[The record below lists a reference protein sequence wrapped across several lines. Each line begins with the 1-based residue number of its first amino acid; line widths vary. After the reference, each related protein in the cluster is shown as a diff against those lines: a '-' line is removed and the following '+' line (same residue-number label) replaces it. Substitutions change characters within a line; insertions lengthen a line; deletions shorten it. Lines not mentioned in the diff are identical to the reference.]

1 MPCAVTSN
9 FPNNLQSIKY
19 RWIHGMNK
27 VITLFRFLKN
37 HNYDSFYNLLE
48 DNDDIDV
55 NYQDD
60 NGNYLIQYGI
70 LFNKK
75 DIVTLLINRGARLDV
90 TDFDGR
96 SIIYTAVKYNYI
108 EILDLLLHF
117 NNINIGVS
125 LIDIQDKLGNI
136 PLHYGIFS
144 KNVKACQMLI
154 NEKSDTNLF
163 DKKGNT
169 ALHLSIYSKQIEIIE
184 MVLNTNVNVNARTKL
199 GETALH
205 LACNFQ
211 LIDIVK
217 ILLDKKANPNV
228 QDYDHELTPLSY
240 SINLGNIEMTK
251 MLLLHNA
258 DVGIQ
263 DLYGN
268 SSLHYSVMEDNYE
281 IFESVINNKTFN
293 KKYLS
298 DQNLNGYTPLHLT
311 IHNDS
316 KYQKEFIEMTIDNTN
331 LNIQDNHGNTVIHLL
346 IIFDLWK
353 KYFDLLK
360 GKKINI
366 FIKNFDGQRVIDL
379 IPLADKD
386 IFLSLIVD
394 NYLFLLKDKD
404 KKWEHEWENLC
415 KTSVQLINLTPNQK
429 KIFSSM
435 IPHINSHSGSRDL
448 CHDYVSQLL
457 QTEINNHCCPHYS
470 YPTNKSKNK
479 KELTVDTGV
488 KVTYCTYSGISLDI
502 LIGMIHLVQK
512 HKNLR
517 IPITKDFVNNPSL
530 KKRYDELG
538 FAINSDTDF
547 LNFEIVWIHGKMY
560 FPTFFNAEMTKL
572 LKDDNIRFIAI
583 PLGIQIS
590 SGSHANFLL
599 YDKTINELERFE
611 PYGSDPPYQ
620 FKYNPELLDEIIK
633 SKFVGFIPDLK
644 YIAPKQY
651 LPKIGFQ
658 YMDTN
663 DRKNKKIG
671 DPGGF
676 CAIWTVWYID
686 MRVTHSDIPRKSLIS
701 KIIKHVKLHNM
712 SFKNLIRNYTR
723 HIVLLRDEYLLKANI
738 DINDWINDNISSKQ
752 ALIVVQELQK
762 NIALIFSSSFSP
774 NLSTSKISRQL
785 PSLSLMLT
793 DEE

>member
-1 MPCAVTSN
+1 
-9 FPNNLQSIKY
+9 
-19 RWIHGMNK
+19 MNK
-27 VITLFRFLKN
+27 VSTLFRFLKS
-37 HNYDSFYNLLE
+37 HNYDGFYNLLE

-60 NGNYLIQYGI
+60 NGNYLIQYAI

-75 DIVTLLINRGARLDV
+75 ELVTLLINRGARLDV

-154 NEKSDTNLF
+154 DEKSDTNLS

-169 ALHLSIYSKQIEIIE
+169 ALHLAIYSKQIEIIE
-184 MVLNTNVNVNARTKL
+184 MVLNTNINVNARTKL

-211 LIDIVK
+211 LIEIVK
-217 ILLDKKANPNV
+217 ILLNKKANPNV
-228 QDYDHELTPLSY
+228 QDYDHELTPLNY
-240 SINLGNIEMTK
+240 SINLGNIEITK
-251 MLLLHNA
+251 ILLYHDA

-268 SSLHYSVMEDNYE
+268 SSIHYAIMEDNYE
-281 IFESVINNKTFN
+281 IFEYVINSKTFD

-298 DQNLNGYTPLHLT
+298 YQNLNGYTPLHMT
-311 IHNDS
+311 IYNNS
-316 KYQKEFIEMTIDNTN
+316 KYQKEIIEMIIDDTDLNT
-331 LNIQDNHGNTVIHLL
+331 QDNQGNTVVHLL
-346 IIFDLWK
+346 IIFGLWQ
-353 KYFDLLK
+353 KYFDFLK
-360 GKKINI
+360 EKKINI

-379 IPLADKD
+379 VPLAEKD
-386 IFLSLIVD
+386 NFLSLIVD
-394 NYLFLLKDKD
+394 NYLYLLKTKN
-404 KKWEHEWENLC
+404 KKWQHEWENLC
-415 KTSVQLINLTPNQK
+415 KTSVQLINLTPEQK

-435 IPHINSHSGSRDL
+435 IPHINLHNRSNDL
-448 CHDYVSQLL
+448 CRDFINQLL
-457 QTEINNHCCPHYS
+457 HKEINTHCCPQYS
-470 YPTNKSKNK
+470 YPIDKNK
-479 KELTVDTGV
+479 KEIKINNGT

-517 IPITKDFVNNPSL
+517 IPITKDFINNPHL

-538 FAINSDTDF
+538 FSVNPDTDF
-547 LNFEIVWIHGKMY
+547 LNFEIVWIHGKIY
-560 FPTFFNAEMTKL
+560 FPTFFNTEMTKL
-572 LKDDNIRFIAI
+572 LNDDTVRFIAI

-590 SGSHANFLL
+590 TGSHANFLL
-599 YDKTINELERFE
+599 YDKTTNELERFE
-611 PYGSDPPYQ
+611 PYGSNPPYQ
-620 FKYNPELLDEIIK
+620 FKYNPELLDEIIN
-633 SKFVGFIPDLK
+633 SKFSGIISELK
-644 YIAPKQY
+644 YVPPKKY

-658 YMDTN
+658 YLDTN

-676 CAIWTVWYID
+676 CAIWTIWYID
-686 MRVTHSDIPRKSLIS
+686 LRVSHNDISRKSLID
-701 KIIKHVKLHNM
+701 KTIKHIKLHNL
-712 SFKNLIRNYTR
+712 SFKNLIRNYTY
-723 HIVLLRDEYLLKANI
+723 HVVLLRDEYLSKANI

-752 ALIVVQELQK
+752 ALTIVQELQK
-762 NIALIFSSSFSP
+762 NIVLISSSSVSP
-774 NLSTSKISRQL
+774 NFLTSKISRQL
-785 PSLSLMLT
+785 LSLSSLLI